1 MNARLVVELG
11 VGLEANRVKGCGGD
25 GEEGRI
31 AREEV
36 AKLIR
41 ERRRRRWQGN
51 KLERRCRPSGRQR
64 GRHRGLSC
72 SGLGLGDDAASLDDG
87 EDDSLLDGGELLE
100 SSSLDATEEVVS
112 YPHLVEGRDGLN
124 SMAHLKLHALIVA
137 EDVVVVGVIQSASE
151 GVE

>member
-25 GEEGRI
+25 GEEGNI

-36 AKLIR
+36 AKVIR
-41 ERRRRRWQGN
+41 ECVICN
-51 KLERRCRPSGRQR
+51 
-64 GRHRGLSC
+64 GLFC
-72 SGLGLGDDAASLDDG
+72 AGLGLGDDVTPLDDV

-100 SSSLDATEEVVS
+100 SVSVDATEEVVS
-112 YPHLVEGRDGLN
+112 YPHLVEGGDGLN
-124 SMAHLKLHALIVA
+124 SMARLEIHALIIA
-137 EDVVVVGVIQSASE
+137 EDVVVVVVVQSASE